1 MPLYEYECEACGH
14 RFELIRKFSDPVLEV
29 CTHCEKGP
37 VKRLQSAPAIQFK
50 GSGFYITDYA
60 RQGDKEK
67 PDKAATEKSKDAKS
81 DAAAADKGGPSETK
95 SDTAAKTDG
104 PAKATHRRRATHRP
118 SPRHQPRRPARPAQR
133 IRCRRPP

>member
-95 SDTAAKTDG
+95 SDTTAKADG
-104 PAKATHRRRATHRP
+104 PAKGDAPAKSDAPAKPATPTSAP
-118 SPRHQPRRPARPAQR
+118 STSSAKD
-133 IRCRRPP
+133 

>member
-37 VKRLQSAPAIQFK
+37 VRRLQSAPAIQFK

-81 DAAAADKGGPSETK
+81 DAAAAGT
-95 SDTAAKTDG
+95 SDTKTDG
-104 PAKATHRRRATHRP
+104 SQKADTPAKSEAPAKPATPTSAPGT
-118 SPRHQPRRPARPAQR
+118 SSAKDAKD
-133 IRCRRPP
+133 